1 MKICPKCKNEYRD
14 GITHC
19 ADCDC
24 ELISVN
30 EENSNKIQLIHAPY
44 PVVKKVQEYLEYCKF
59 TSVSADEPDE
69 NGIMSLYCED
79 KEYKKAYQQM
89 SVYLAE
95 EQKKAQEAYLAGM
108 TEEEMAAMEAER
120 EEAVK
125 QIPPSNIYQ
134 NYAAK
139 AEDNKSSAI
148 SFWVIGILGAVL
160 VALSWFE
167 VLPFSIGGR
176 GNWFSHGVM
185 FTFFIIFIFIGFVSF
200 KNAGKYKELVNKEA
214 DSKSELETFM
224 EEQFNPVLLSQIIAE
239 TEEEAYF
246 KRMSYMRKKVVE
258 AFPELANK
266 GAFVESLL
274 DKYYDE
280 IFG

>member
-139 AEDNKSSAI
+139 AEENKSSAI

>member
-14 GITHC
+14 GITYC

-30 EENSNKIQLIHAPY
+30 EENSDKVKLIQAPY
-44 PVVKKVQEYLEYCKF
+44 PVVKKVQDYLEYCKF
-59 TSVSADEPDE
+59 TSVSTDEPDE
-69 NGIMSLYCED
+69 NGMVSLYCTE

-108 TEEEMAAMEAER
+108 TEEEKAAMEAER

-148 SFWVIGILGAVL
+148 SFWVIGTLGTVL
-160 VALSWFE
+160 VVLSWFE

-185 FTFFIIFIFIGFVSF
+185 FIFFILFIFIGFVSF

-214 DSKSELETFM
+214 DSKSELETFL
-224 EEQFNPVLLSQIIAE
+224 EEQFSPVLLSQIIAE

-246 KRMSYMRKKVVE
+246 RRMTYMRKKVVE